1 MHAQHA
7 PDKALMRRAFERAAP
22 SYDVAARL
30 QREVCT
36 QLGAMLELVGT
47 PPQTILDAGSG
58 TGFGTAVLS
67 GRYPGVP
74 VVELDIAHAMVCLS
88 RAKHGGPFGVCGDI
102 EHLPLAAQ
110 TIDLVFSN
118 LALQWAVHP
127 ERAFAELRRVLRPGG
142 WLLFSTLGTDTL
154 WEMRAAFDGVDLHS
168 HINRFSDVAQIESQ
182 MRAAGWATPTLTTKP
197 AILRYAT
204 VREIMHD
211 LKAIGAHN
219 VTGTRP
225 PGLMGKSK
233 WRQVAMNYEARRSE
247 QMLPATYEVIYA
259 AARRTD

>member
-1 MHAQHA
+1 MHMQHA
-7 PDKALMRRAFERAAP
+7 PDKALMRRAFDRAAA

-30 QREVCT
+30 QRDVCA
-36 QLGAMLELVGT
+36 QLGAMLNLVAT
-47 PPQTILDAGSG
+47 PPQYILDAGSG

-74 VVELDIAHAMVCLS
+74 VFELDIAHAMVCLS

-110 TIDLVFSN
+110 AFDLIFSN

-142 WLLFSTLGTDTL
+142 WLLFSTLGTNTL
-154 WEMRAAFDGVDLHS
+154 WEMRAAFDGVDPHS
-168 HINRFSDVAQIESQ
+168 HINRFNSAAQIESQ
-182 MRAAGWATPTLTTKP
+182 MHAAGLTTHALSTKP

-204 VREIMHD
+204 VHDIMHD

-225 PGLMGKSK
+225 PGLMGKAR
-233 WRQVAMNYEARRSE
+233 WRQVAENYETRRSE
-247 QMLPATYEVIYA
+247 QTLPATYEVIYA
-259 AARRTD
+259 AARRPD